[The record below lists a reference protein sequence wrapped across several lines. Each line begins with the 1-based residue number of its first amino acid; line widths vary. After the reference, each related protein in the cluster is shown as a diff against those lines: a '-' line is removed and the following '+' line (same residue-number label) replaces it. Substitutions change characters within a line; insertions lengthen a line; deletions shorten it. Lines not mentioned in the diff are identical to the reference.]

1 MGPQDVALALV
12 GATFKNGAVKNAV
25 MEFFGPGVASLSMD
39 YRSGID
45 VMTTETTCL
54 SSVWQTDGQTKA
66 ALTLLGRGD
75 SFRELS
81 PAEGAYYDG
90 VVTVELDKVEPMIAL
105 PFHPSNAYTIREF
118 KANMA
123 DLLHQVDV
131 DAAEQLGVKNAPSL
145 VKKIVGGQFLVDQG
159 VIAGCSGG
167 AYQNL
172 KRAAEILTGCSTGS
186 GAFWL
191 SCYPGSM
198 PINLELTKNG
208 YIAQLMAAGASI
220 RSCFCGPCFG
230 AGDVPANGAFSIRHS
245 TRNFPN
251 REGSKP
257 GDGQISYVALM
268 DARSIAATARM
279 GGVLTGADELPDV
292 PADRADEQWSYDD
305 SAYQSRVYF
314 GVGKPQP
321 EAGLVFGP
329 NIADWPE
336 QIPLPENL
344 LLTCCAAIYDP
355 VTTTDELIPSGETS
369 SYRSNPLRLAE
380 FALSRKDPQY
390 VPRAKAVQAV
400 EQLRRTNPKAPEVEG
415 ALDGYDPARTGLGS
429 LVMALK
435 PGDGSAREQ
444 AASCQRVLGGC
455 ANVAEEYATKRY
467 RSNVVNWGMLPFV
480 AGDLRALNLQ
490 PGDQVH
496 LPGIRALLEGDGEEI
511 AATVIQHGANGPAAQ
526 AVTLTLPGLTRE
538 ERDII
543 LAGCLINYYA
553 EG

>member
-1 MGPQDVALALV
+1 MIAVYLTGAPRPGVGPQDAALALV
-12 GATFKNGAVKNAV
+12 EATFKSGAVKNAV
-25 MEFFGPGVASLSMD
+25 LEFFGPGVASLSMD
-39 YRSGID
+39 YRAGID

-54 SSVWQTDGQTKA
+54 SSVWQTDQQTKT

-75 SFRELS
+75 SYREMA

-90 VVTVELDKVEPMIAL
+90 VVTVELDKIEPMIAL
-105 PFHPSNAYTIREF
+105 PFHPSNAFTIKEF

-123 DLLHQVDV
+123 GLLHQVDA
-131 DAAEQLGVKNAPSL
+131 DAADQLGVKNAPSL
-145 VKKIVGGQFLVDQG
+145 VNKIVNGQFLVDQG

-167 AYQNL
+167 TYQNL
-172 KRAAEILTGCSTGS
+172 KRAAEILKGRSTGS

-208 YIAQLMAAGASI
+208 YIAGLMAAGASI

-292 PADRADEQWSYDD
+292 PADRADEQWNYDD

-314 GVGKPQP
+314 GVGRPQP
-321 EAGLVFGP
+321 ETELVFGP

-336 QIPLPENL
+336 QIPLPEDL

-369 SYRSNPLRLAE
+369 SYRSNPLRLSE

-390 VPRAKAVQAV
+390 VPRAKTVQAL
-400 EQLRRTNPKAPEVEG
+400 EKLRRENPDAPSVKEFLG
-415 ALDGYDPARTGLGS
+415 RTGKDTGIGS
-429 LVMALK
+429 FIMALK

-455 ANVAEEYATKRY
+455 ANIAGEYATKRY

-480 AGDLRALNLQ
+480 AEDVEALGLQ
-490 PGDQVH
+490 PGDRLY
-496 LPGIRALLEGDGEEI
+496 LPGIRTALENGADKVAAILLQKGGERQI
-511 AATVIQHGANGPAAQ
+511 
-526 AVTLTLPGLTRE
+526 TLLLPLS
-538 ERDII
+538 
-543 LAGCLINYYA
+543 LIHI
-553 EG
+553 